1 MSTTT
6 HSAPR
11 PRYERWTVIV
21 GLVGLAAAFAPT
33 TAFLLFALLPTIA
46 TATLEQNP
54 RRSVTI
60 AVGATNL
67 AGAVPGLLHLWQ
79 RGASMDAAIQ
89 LLNDPRSWGWAYMGA
104 IVGGLLVAILPRV
117 VATMM
122 TSKVQ
127 RQLHELEQRQ
137 IQLAAQ
143 WGLESTPKN

>member
-1 MSTTT
+1 MSTATNNI
-6 HSAPR
+6 AR
-11 PRYERWTVIV
+11 PRYERWTIII

-33 TAFLLFALLPTIA
+33 TVFLLFALLPTIA

-60 AVGATNL
+60 AVGAINI

-79 RGASMDAAIQ
+79 KGASMDGAIQ

-104 IVGGLLVAILPRV
+104 IVGGLIAAILPRL
-117 VATMM
+117 VAGIM
-122 TSKVQ
+122 TNKVQ

-137 IQLAAQ
+137 KQLAAQ
-143 WGLESTPKN
+143 WGL